1 MAGYNRRTF
10 LKGAGVALGSL
21 AFGAGNVSATADS
34 ERFFINLTEV
44 DRSDVPD
51 DVEIIH
57 DLSAADVLVARGDQS
72 RVGSAVATAP
82 DVKIDLSDDETG
94 AVAEAEGPTVAGNSA
109 SHNHDGA
116 PSNTEYQW
124 DKREQEASGELTDK
138 PGGGKFVHDTTTGEG
153 TRVAVVDTGVYDD
166 HPDLEDV
173 VNAELSKNI
182 TGDGLDFR
190 PNGAGSHGTHVAGT
204 IAATNDNDGPAGG
217 VLGTAPDTEIVA
229 VRMFSG
235 LQGYAGDGLA
245 GWEYA
250 AQIGCD
256 AINYSV
262 GYTVAD
268 TVEYPGLIALEK
280 IISQVANY
288 VRSQGTVVVNSA
300 GNASLDMD
308 AENILSL
315 PTEADGV
322 FGVSATG
329 PIGYGWGGKHSD
341 NEAKW
346 LTGNRLDE
354 PTTEPAFYT
363 NYGSAVDVSA
373 AGGNVD
379 LEAIATNPDAYNDLV
394 YSTINTTND
403 DGDVVP
409 GYGWKAGTSMA
420 APQVA
425 GAVALVRSLRPD
437 ASVDEVESLI
447 QETASQ
453 PEEGET
459 YHGAGHLDLN
469 ALVKAA
475 SDGGGGNAGGGTTGN
490 GKKKKGK

>member
-1 MAGYNRRTF
+1 MSNHNRRTV
-10 LKGAGVALGSL
+10 LKGIG
-21 AFGAGNVSATADS
+21 ATAAGLSFGVGSASASAAD
-34 ERFFINLTEV
+34 ERFLINLRKVSRGEI
-44 DRSDVPD
+44 PD

-57 DLSAADVLVARGDQS
+57 DLSRADVLVARGDQS
-72 RVGSAVATAP
+72 AVGGATATAP
-82 DVKIDLSDDETG
+82 DLRIDLSDDETG
-94 AVAEAEGPTVAGNSA
+94 AIVEEKGPSASGKSA

-116 PSNTEYQW
+116 PSNSEYQW
-124 DKREQEASGELTDK
+124 DKRVQDVSNELTDK
-138 PGGGKFVHDTTTGEG
+138 PGGGRSIHDTTTGEG
-153 TRVAVVDTGVYDD
+153 TRVAVVDSGVYDG
-166 HPDLEDV
+166 HPDLEGV
-173 VNAELSKNI
+173 VNEELSMNI
-182 TGDGLDFR
+182 TGDGFDFR

-235 LQGYAGDGLA
+235 QEGYAGDGLA

-250 AQIGCD
+250 ARVGCD

-268 TVEYPGLIALEK
+268 TVEYPSLIALEQ
-280 IISQVANY
+280 IISQVATS
-288 VRSQGTVVVNSA
+288 VRDQGTVIVNSA
-300 GNASLDMD
+300 GNSSLDMD

-315 PTEADGV
+315 PTEADDV

-346 LTGNRLDE
+346 LTGNRLEE

-373 AGGNVD
+373 AGGNAD
-379 LEAIATNPDAYNDLV
+379 LDAIASNPRAYNDLV
-394 YSTINTTND
+394 YSTVNETTE
-403 DGDVVP
+403 DGEVVP

-420 APQVA
+420 APQVT
-425 GAVALVRSLRPD
+425 GAVALVKSLRPD
-437 ASVDEVESLI
+437 ATPDEVEGLI
-447 QETASQ
+447 RETASM
-453 PEEGET
+453 PEEGER
-459 YHGAGHLDLN
+459 YHGSGHLDLE
-469 ALVKAA
+469 ALVRAA
-475 SDGGGGNAGGGTTGN
+475 SGKGGKGN
-490 GKKKKGK
+490 GK